1 MSGKALVSN
10 KTFLLILSTITI
22 VLLVLAVAPWVL
34 LTIAALCLLT
44 FIYDFFLKEEFEEVN
59 REEFEEV
66 NREEFEDENLEEFNS
81 ASLIVRIPR
90 DADDFEEVCAEWMR
104 QAGFPNAQRTP
115 RGPDGGVDVISLS
128 AVAQAK
134 FTPGHKVSSKE
145 IRDLVGAK
153 VQNNKMNALFF
164 HYGPGYTNDAVKAAE
179 DTSVQLFQFDT
190 ESQRFFKI
198 V

>member
-10 KTFLLILSTITI
+10 KTFLLILSTII

-34 LTIAALCLLT
+34 LIIAVLGLLT
-44 FIYDFFLKEEFEEVN
+44 FIYDFFLK
-59 REEFEEV
+59 EEFEEV

-115 RGPDGGVDVISLS
+115 RGPDGGIDVISLS

-164 HYGPGYTNDAVKAAE
+164 HYGPGYTNDAVKAAK